1 MFTTPSRNFPRMIF
15 EITPAGDERSSL
27 KVTKLGKRIFTVLL
41 AGLLTASLTAC
52 GSSSSSSSSSGSS
65 STDSSTASEESS
77 SAESSS
83 TSASDGEVTK
93 LVVWGYGDANTDDC
107 NAVAEA
113 VSEITR
119 EEIGVEIELV
129 RGQDGEQVNL
139 ALTSGEQI
147 DLLNY
152 NPVDG
157 ALTSLVRNNYATA
170 LDDLLEEY
178 GSDILTVVNEEDLEA
193 CKIGGILY
201 TLPNMKDNRRQAGFA
216 MRTDILE
223 ELGIDVTGVDTY
235 DEVHDILVQV
245 HEAYPDMYP
254 LVPTWS
260 GGGMQTTMTYDPLG
274 DSLGVLE
281 NLFEDSTEVVNLYAT
296 DTYREF
302 VEMMYQWGQ
311 EGLLMPD
318 ATTMENNLLSGNGFA
333 MFENIKP
340 GKKVEVE
347 KGNNRDIVLVET
359 LPANSYTEVV
369 QANNFVIPYCAQYPE
384 KAMELWEMMYTNA
397 EISNLFVNGVEGTN
411 WVYSDDSKTFITT
424 PEGVDSN
431 ATGYTSYGWAWPNQ
445 QITPVWEGDD
455 ADLWDQLREF
465 NNGGTLS
472 PAFGFTWDSSSMANQ
487 ITACNNVVSQYDAAL
502 RWGNLNPDET
512 LDKFNADLEAAGIN
526 EIIAE
531 KQSQLDEYL
540 ASKE

>member
-472 PAFGFTWDSSSMANQ
+472 PAFGFTWDSSSMLNEV
-487 ITACNNVVSQYDAAL
+487 TACNNVVSQYDAAL

-526 EIIAE
+526 KIIEE
-531 KQSQLDEYL
+531 KQRQMDEYL